1 MKKRLAKGR
10 SSVVFVC
17 LFMVV
22 DVYGCCYCHCELLFF
37 PTSPN
42 SVYLH
47 FSLFFFFPPPLT
59 ATALPSLLLTT
70 SLPDC
75 SGVEVVDDGSLTCEL
90 PASAGGVA
98 TPDGVEIAV
107 SIDGQTAT
115 SPGNKPLL
123 FTYVLMEVT
132 AVGVVDEDQKKL
144 YQGELKACCC
154 CLFII

>member
-1 MKKRLAKGR
+1 
-10 SSVVFVC
+10 
-17 LFMVV
+17 
-22 DVYGCCYCHCELLFF
+22 
-37 PTSPN
+37 
-42 SVYLH
+42 
-47 FSLFFFFPPPLT
+47 
-59 ATALPSLLLTT
+59 
-70 SLPDC
+70 
-75 SGVEVVDDGSLTCEL
+75 VEVVDDGSLTCEL

-132 AVGVVDEDQKKL
+132 AVGVVDEDPKKL

>member
-1 MKKRLAKGR
+1 
-10 SSVVFVC
+10 
-17 LFMVV
+17 MVV
-22 DVYGCCYCHCELLFF
+22 VTVIVNFSSFQQVQTVYTYI
-37 PTSPN
+37 
-42 SVYLH
+42 
-47 FSLFFFFPPPLT
+47 SLFFSFFSFSLTT

-107 SIDGQTAT
+107 SIDGQTT
-115 SPGNKPLL
+115 TTPGNKPLL
-123 FTYVLMEVT
+123 FTTVLMEVT
-132 AVGVVDEDQKKL
+132 VGVVDEDQKKL

-154 CLFII
+154 CCSIIVCLW